1 MGRILTTCKL
11 AEASPEVGEDGIDAA
26 KHRGFVGPD
35 HVAST
40 TSDLGE
46 ALKGSSTKNF
56 SIA

>member
-1 MGRILTTCKL
+1 MGQILTTCKL

-40 TSDLGE
+40 TSDLGK
-46 ALKGSSTKNF
+46 ALRRHQECM
-56 SIA
+56 ID